1 MRKYK
6 LIVLPQAELDVKD
19 ASIWYEEQQE
29 GFGLKF
35 AISFEN
41 RLNLLR
47 QNPYL
52 FPKVYNEARK
62 ALIKKFPYRIFYVV
76 NEDKKEVVVHAV
88 IHTRR
93 DQKIW
98 QKRVK

>member
-1 MRKYK
+1 MSKYK
-6 LIVLPQAELDVKD
+6 LIVLPQAELDVKE

-29 GFGLKF
+29 GIGLEF
-35 AISFEN
+35 ALGFEN
-41 RLNLLR
+41 RLGLLK
-47 QNPYL
+47 QNPCL

-62 ALIKKFPYRIFYVV
+62 VLIKKFPYRIFYIV
-76 NEDKKEVVVHAV
+76 NEDKKEVVIHAV

-93 DQKIW
+93 DPKIW